1 MREPGCVLSSIHD
14 VGFLRFFGV
23 DSTCFFC
30 GFGFAFMSISMACSK
45 LSGKSETGFAFGIEC
60 PPMAKRVARSWADTS
75 SEHASAGA
83 CSASCYDTG
92 KDVRILS
99 VIVPIRKLR
108 QIQRQMFFAHLV
120 ERSGDAA
127 L

>member
-1 MREPGCVLSSIHD
+1 
-14 VGFLRFFGV
+14 
-23 DSTCFFC
+23 
-30 GFGFAFMSISMACSK
+30 
-45 LSGKSETGFAFGIEC
+45 
-60 PPMAKRVARSWADTS
+60 MAKKVARSWADTS

-108 QIQRQMFFAHLV
+108 QIQRQIGFADLM
-120 ERSGDAA
+120 ERPHNATLQEAPKAVQVRRMNVAPHVLTFGVIDRLMRKLA
-127 L
+127 LQATITDIFIRRDQRDILTHGLP